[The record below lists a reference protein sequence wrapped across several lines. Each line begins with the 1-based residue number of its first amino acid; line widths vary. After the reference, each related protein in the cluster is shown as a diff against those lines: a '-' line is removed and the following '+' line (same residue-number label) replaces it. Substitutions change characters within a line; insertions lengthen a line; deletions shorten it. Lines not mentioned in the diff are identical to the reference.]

1 MFIIILGFDVTFIYL
16 YNYGYK
22 SEGYAK
28 MAKTKKKNWRKLAAA
43 SNNKK
48 KTKMDRM
55 VKLVAIA
62 MVFIMLASVVI
73 SLMVSLSTLN

>member
-1 MFIIILGFDVTFIYL
+1 
-16 YNYGYK
+16 
-22 SEGYAK
+22 